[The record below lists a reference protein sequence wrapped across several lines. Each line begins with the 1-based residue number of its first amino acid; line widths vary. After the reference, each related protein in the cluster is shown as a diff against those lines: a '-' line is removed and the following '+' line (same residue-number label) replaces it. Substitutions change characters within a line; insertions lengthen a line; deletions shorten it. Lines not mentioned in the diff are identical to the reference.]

1 MSLITILG
9 FVLGI
14 LLGVF
19 LSYII
24 IISRIKQNK
33 FKEIKENEEKAK
45 RILEDA
51 SREADKIKK
60 EAELNSREQFLTL
73 KSDLEK
79 NYNERQSRLNNFER
93 RLLQR
98 EETIEKRASTL
109 ENREKELHKQ
119 EHYLKNKEREVDN
132 LKKRHKEIIE
142 EEIQQLHKIAQMT
155 PEEAK
160 KQILLKVEEE
170 SQSEIAKLL
179 KKVEEDYV
187 RRKEVLAKEVMAT
200 AIQSNAADY
209 VIESTVSV
217 VDLPSDD
224 MKGRIIGR
232 EGRNIRALETQTGT
246 NLIIDDTP
254 EAVIISSADP
264 IRREM
269 ARRALQRLVED
280 GRINPA
286 RIEEVIAD
294 TKKKFEQSL
303 IDEGEAVVLEFGLK
317 NVHPELI
324 KLLGKLRYRTSYGQN
339 VLEHSKEV
347 AAYAGKMAAE
357 IGANIEIA
365 TRGGLLHDIGKAID
379 REVEGTHLELGVKL
393 ARKYG
398 ESEEVIQVIASHH
411 QDMNF
416 PSIEAML
423 VQAADTLSAARP
435 GVRREILEVYL
446 KRLENLENLASS
458 FDGVAKAYA
467 LQAGREVRIIVN
479 ADKVYDEEA
488 IILARKIASKIEDEL
503 EYPGQIKVTV
513 VREKRIVEF
522 AR

>member
-1 MSLITILG
+1 MILMTISG

-14 LLGVF
+14 TVGVI

-24 IISRIKQNK
+24 IISRIKKNK
-33 FKEIKENEEKAK
+33 FKEIEENERKAK
-45 RILEDA
+45 KILEDA
-51 SREADKIKK
+51 NREAEKIKK
-60 EAELNSREQFLTL
+60 EAELNSKEQYLVL
-73 KSDLEK
+73 KSELEK
-79 NYNERQSRLNNFER
+79 NYNERQSRLNSFER

-98 EETIEKRASTL
+98 EETIEKRGTSL
-109 ENREKELHKQ
+109 ENKAKELQRQ
-119 EHYLKNKEREVDN
+119 ENYLKNKEREIEN
-132 LKKRHKEIIE
+132 LKRKHKEIIE
-142 EEIQQLHKIAQMT
+142 EEIRELHKIARMT
-155 PEEAK
+155 PEEAR
-160 KQILLKVEEE
+160 KQILIKVEEE
-170 SQSEIAKLL
+170 SQEEIAKLL
-179 KKVEEDYV
+179 NKVNDDFLRKKE
-187 RRKEVLAKEVMAT
+187 LMAKEIMAT

-264 IRREM
+264 IRREI

-286 RIEEVIAD
+286 RIEEVISD
-294 TKKKFEQSL
+294 TKKKFEKSL
-303 IDEGEAVVLEFGLK
+303 IDEGESVVLEFGLK

-357 IGANIEIA
+357 IGANVELA
-365 TRGGLLHDIGKAID
+365 KRGGLLHDIGKAID
-379 REVEGTHLELGVKL
+379 REVEGTHLELGIKL
-393 ARKYG
+393 AKKYG
-398 ESEEVIQVIASHH
+398 ESDEVIQIIASHH

-458 FDGVAKAYA
+458 FEGVAKAYA